1 MLISMYMYMLLI
13 LSFLKIILNF
23 KHLLNLLMIVEFM
36 MMNILLFMMVYLM
49 KMESEFFFFF
59 LFMIMMVCEGV
70 LGLVILILM
79 VRSYGNDYF
88 FSLNLLKW

>member
-1 MLISMYMYMLLI
+1 MLINLYLWFLMIFGLI
-13 LSFLKIILNF
+13 KLVLNF

-36 MMNILLFMMVYLM
+36 MMNILLLMVIFLM
-49 KMESEFFFFF
+49 KMESEFYFFM

-88 FSLNLLKW
+88 YSLNLMLW